1 MRIPAVIV
9 LLFPLSV
16 QAQVSYPAKQAV
28 TVALTDADYALRRFE
43 EVTARVELD
52 RLKLPDSTRPKEQQA
67 LRLTRSE
74 VEEARTTISR
84 IEQSEGSARG
94 IDLLNVDEALVDSVA
109 LLYDLRS
116 NPLNF
121 GNQSAENKELALE
134 LARTSDAAVES
145 QAKLSRILSQRIAVE
160 EEELATCR
168 VQPSASQ
175 EINRPQPK
183 VIDPVSSWGTDVHR
197 KTYYMEANTDRLGGI
212 YANTHRLLMV
222 IRAHEQ
228 SVDYRLDHNI
238 AKSELFTIGGGTR
251 VLEMPLGNIS
261 AKRGID
267 GFLVMIPARTPVEQ
281 ITCLEDI
288 KNFGGILL
296 SERGSGY

>member
-43 EVTARVELD
+43 EVAARVELD

-121 GNQSAENKELALE
+121 GSSPGFSHNASQLRRRNSRHAECSLRRLKKSTA
-134 LARTSDAAVES
+134 
-145 QAKLSRILSQRIAVE
+145 LSR
-160 EEELATCR
+160 
-168 VQPSASQ
+168 
-175 EINRPQPK
+175 
-183 VIDPVSSWGTDVHR
+183 
-197 KTYYMEANTDRLGGI
+197 
-212 YANTHRLLMV
+212 RLL
-222 IRAHEQ
+222 
-228 SVDYRLDHNI
+228 
-238 AKSELFTIGGGTR
+238 
-251 VLEMPLGNIS
+251 
-261 AKRGID
+261 
-267 GFLVMIPARTPVEQ
+267 TP
-281 ITCLEDI
+281 
-288 KNFGGILL
+288 
-296 SERGSGY
+296 